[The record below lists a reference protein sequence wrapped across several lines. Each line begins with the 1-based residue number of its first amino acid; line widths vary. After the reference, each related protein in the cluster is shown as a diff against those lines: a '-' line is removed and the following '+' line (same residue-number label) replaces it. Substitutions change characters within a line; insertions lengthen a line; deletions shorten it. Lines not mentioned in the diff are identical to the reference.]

1 MVQQINKKLDEN
13 FTEFAGST
21 PTTPGF
27 FGPIRRFFA
36 SFFASPAAKEL
47 EQEMDTGVA
56 TTEGGDTI
64 TNTEVNKDP
73 FEGHA
78 AGSRSSTAILAQGE
92 YNRRKRYRDYE
103 EMDGYPEIAAAFD
116 IYADDASQRGPKNE
130 KWKIKSESEMVVKEV
145 ESLFE
150 TIRLE
155 RFLWDII
162 RNSCKFGDCFLE
174 LVLDVTKPEQGL
186 KKLKV
191 LDPTYIIRIE
201 NKYGYLKKFLQEIP
215 KDDNDYGYNSFDQ
228 NPSKY
233 IDLDKNQIIHF
244 RLHTSDPNFY
254 PYGKSIVAAC
264 HSTFRS
270 LRMMEDAMMIYRLSR
285 APERRIFYID
295 TGALPTSKAEAYVE
309 RVKQNF
315 KKQAYYNSSKGTVD
329 ARYNPPSVDEDFY
342 VPMRQGST
350 SKIDTLPGAQNL
362 GDIDDVRYFQ
372 NKLLAMLKIP
382 KDYIVEKDKSPER
395 KANLSQL
402 DVKFARAIKRVQ
414 MNVEVGLENIAKR
427 HLQLKGYPS
436 RLIKELRIELP
447 EPSDMSAK
455 RKLDL
460 DEQKTR
466 VIQAV
471 KGLQLFSNKEIYR
484 QYYDMSEDEIERIMT
499 ELEQEQEEMAQ
510 KQAEQGMMP
519 GMGGPPQPGQA
530 PPGGNAGYGEAGGQE
545 PQENNPN
552 SQKEG
557 RSFVLS
563 KLSRYIT
570 EEKDREILDRAI
582 EKTQESLVE
591 IKNRD

>member
-1 MVQQINKKLDEN
+1 
-13 FTEFAGST
+13 
-21 PTTPGF
+21 
-27 FGPIRRFFA
+27 
-36 SFFASPAAKEL
+36 
-47 EQEMDTGVA
+47 
-56 TTEGGDTI
+56 
-64 TNTEVNKDP
+64 
-73 FEGHA
+73 
-78 AGSRSSTAILAQGE
+78 
-92 YNRRKRYRDYE
+92 
-103 EMDGYPEIAAAFD
+103 
-116 IYADDASQRGPKNE
+116 
-130 KWKIKSESEMVVKEV
+130 
-145 ESLFE
+145 
-150 TIRLE
+150 
-155 RFLWDII
+155 
-162 RNSCKFGDCFLE
+162 
-174 LVLDVTKPEQGL
+174 
-186 KKLKV
+186 
-191 LDPTYIIRIE
+191 
-201 NKYGYLKKFLQEIP
+201 
-215 KDDNDYGYNSFDQ
+215 
-228 NPSKY
+228 
-233 IDLDKNQIIHF
+233 
-244 RLHTSDPNFY
+244 
-254 PYGKSIVAAC
+254 
-264 HSTFRS
+264 
-270 LRMMEDAMMIYRLSR
+270 
-285 APERRIFYID
+285 
-295 TGALPTSKAEAYVE
+295 
-309 RVKQNF
+309 
-315 KKQAYYNSSKGTVD
+315 
-329 ARYNPPSVDEDFY
+329 
-342 VPMRQGST
+342 
-350 SKIDTLPGAQNL
+350 
-362 GDIDDVRYFQ
+362 
-372 NKLLAMLKIP
+372 
-382 KDYIVEKDKSPER
+382 
-395 KANLSQL
+395 L